1 VLRER
6 SETLDEFGLL
16 GMGAEVNPAQLEK
29 LVQVIEEVAEGL
41 KAGDVQADELAR
53 AREPMLQALSRDRA
67 GNDFWIGRLA
77 GATWDP
83 RRLESIRTQ
92 EQLVQAVTPVDIRR
106 IAQKY
111 LVRTAA
117 LRLFIEPAAAPAAPA
132 PAAAPAAGAAP
143 AN

>member
-1 VLRER
+1 M
-6 SETLDEFGLL
+6 
-16 GMGAEVNPAQLEK
+16 GMGAEVNPSQLDR
-29 LVQVIEEVAEGL
+29 LMQVIEEVAEGL
-41 KAGDVQADELAR
+41 KTAEVQPDELAR

-92 EQLVQAVTPVDIRR
+92 EQLVQAVTAADIRR

-111 LVRTAA
+111 LGRGSA
-117 LRLFIEPAAAPAAPA
+117 LRLFVEPAAPA
-132 PAAAPAAGAAP
+132 PAAAPAG
-143 AN
+143 